1 MDMDIGYIR
10 PLNNKRSWESFLSS
24 AIRFA
29 LEEGVGRYTEKPVGI
44 PIQVLNHLSQ
54 NQIEYYWMICA
65 FKSRESYYPYNLQ
78 RSLTV
83 IIMNPRLFNSSYRI
97 HQNLVSFG
105 SWGSS
110 LQFLDL
116 SNNRF
121 CGTIGYN
128 FNNLKEL
135 EYLRLNDN
143 EFEGKTSQII
153 LNNCKKLQKLFL
165 GGNRL
170 TDFEYERIQLRST
183 IPGCEVD
190 FGTQSGK
197 ELLLHL
203 TWVQIENKFYTK
215 TGNLQEIEQFHR
227 NEIDRYNREHLIEHS
242 SAILDLN
249 IFEENEIQIREW
261 NGFRDVNL
269 ESQFTEHANE
279 IIKGFRPFVLVKH
292 TQNSGIDNQVIKT
305 FNDLTKAIRELDDDA
320 SGKSMAVY
328 DTRNGLD
335 NIMEVKFKGVKVT
348 DDDYNIE
355 NDFLG
360 WIKHFAVEVN

>member
-10 PLNNKRSWESFLSS
+10 PLNNQYPIGFLQN

-29 LEEGVGRYTEKPVGI
+29 KQEGAGRYTETPVGI

-54 NQIEYYWMICA
+54 NQIEFYLMICA
-65 FKSRESYYPYNLQ
+65 FKSRGDCERYEGF
-78 RSLTV
+78 RSLTT

-97 HQNLVSFG
+97 HQNLVNFRQF
-105 SWGSS
+105 SS
-110 LQFLDL
+110 LRFLDL

-121 CGTIGYN
+121 CGTIGDN

-135 EYLRLNDN
+135 EYLSLNDN

-153 LNNCKKLQKLFL
+153 LNECKKLQKLFL

-190 FGTQSGK
+190 FRTQSGK

-249 IFEENEIQIREW
+249 IFEDNEIQIREW
-261 NGFRDVNL
+261 SGHRDTNL
-269 ESQFTEHANE
+269 ERQFIEHANE

-305 FNDLTKAIRELDDDA
+305 FNDLTKAIRELDDDT

-348 DDDYNIE
+348 HDDYNIE
-355 NDFLG
+355 NDFLE
-360 WIKHFAVEVN
+360 WINHFAVEAN